1 MTAGFTDHLNLDAIV
16 AFADGE
22 MPMVAYQRAAAHVS
36 RCPQCECEVNQQ
48 LIARSWLRAA
58 GTPEMPSSLL
68 ESLRSIPVAVPS
80 PGPVDGVT
88 VDPVTGRVVRTDEH
102 ARSGHHRP
110 WRFRFLGASALVAG
124 LAVGALVVGAEQPDR
139 NAVSPNGHLVGGVTT
154 PFVVPVR
161 LSSP

>member
-1 MTAGFTDHLNLDAIV
+1 
-16 AFADGE
+16 
-22 MPMVAYQRAAAHVS
+22 
-36 RCPQCECEVNQQ
+36 
-48 LIARSWLRAA
+48 
-58 GTPEMPSSLL
+58 MPSSLL

-124 LAVGALVVGAEQPDR
+124 LAVGALVVGAEQQDR

-154 PFVVPVR
+154 PFVVPPGHLLVFGDNR
-161 LSSP
+161 NDSNDGHHWHIEKLDGTSEARPFLPRPNVLGKAMVIFWPPQRAGLLTQAHS